1 MTTPLTPHQYIDRE
15 TSSVATEHLIAD
27 PLINR
32 LYSSARE
39 NAPLLFKA
47 ATSRR
52 MSAILGFLN
61 FDMPLKGRNPGNID
75 RIRAMGIDSEECLDR
90 PELLNTARKLFERKI
105 RYRQCRPMPPETDRI
120 VSPADA
126 RMIVGS
132 FDRHDALFL
141 KEKFFSFNELIGE
154 DKYQWIKAFEGGE
167 FALFRL
173 TPDKYHYNHVPV
185 SGRVSDIYAIDG
197 LCHSCNPGA
206 VVSMVT
212 PFSKNRRVVTIID
225 TDVPGGTGI
234 GLVAM
239 IEIVAMMIGDI
250 VQCYST
256 HGYDDPLDL
265 SSGMFVERGCP
276 KSLYRPGSSVDVL
289 IFQKN
294 RILFS
299 ADILANMQRRD
310 VSSRYTLHF
319 RSPLVETDVKVR
331 SEIGRKVDQRK
342 GSQRRGSEGSS
353 EIIQLRPSLPPN
365 PFAS

>member
-1 MTTPLTPHQYIDRE
+1 MASPPIPHQYIKRE
-15 TSSVATEHLIAD
+15 TTCVVTEHLIAD

-32 LYSSARE
+32 LYSGARE
-39 NAPLLFKA
+39 NVPLLFKA

-52 MSAILGFLN
+52 MSAILGYLN
-61 FDMPLKGRNPGNID
+61 FDMPFLKKGLNNAS
-75 RIRAMGIDSEECLDR
+75 RIRAMGIDLTESLDK
-90 PELLNTARKLFERKI
+90 PQDLNTARKLFERKI
-105 RYRQCRPMPPETDRI
+105 RYWQCRPMPRGADRI

-141 KEKFFSFNELIGE
+141 KEKFFSFGELIGE
-154 DKYQWIKAFEGGE
+154 DKVQWTAAFAGGD
-167 FALFRL
+167 FAIFRL
-173 TPDKYHYNHVPV
+173 TPDKYHFNHVPV
-185 SGRVSDIYAIDG
+185 SGRVKDIYTIDG
-197 LCHSCNPGA
+197 RCHSCNPGA

-212 PFSKNRRVVTIID
+212 PFSKNRRVVTVID

-265 SSGMFVERGCP
+265 APGMFLERGCP

-289 IFQKN
+289 IFQ
-294 RILFS
+294 RDHVTFS
-299 ADILANMQRRD
+299 ADILANMHRRD
-310 VSSRYTLHF
+310 VTSRYTLHF

-331 SEIGRKVDQRK
+331 SEIGRKK
-342 GSQRRGSEGSS
+342 
-353 EIIQLRPSLPPN
+353 
-365 PFAS
+365 

>member
-1 MTTPLTPHQYIDRE
+1 MTDLTTPPIPHQYIERE
-15 TSSVATEHLIAD
+15 TSRVATERLIAD
-27 PLINR
+27 PLIHR

-39 NAPLLFKA
+39 NVPLLFKA
-47 ATSRR
+47 ATSLR

-61 FDMPLKGRNPGNID
+61 FDMPIANRGTGDVR
-75 RIRAMGIDSEECLDR
+75 RIRAMGIDPDECLER
-90 PELLNTARKLFERKI
+90 PEALNTARKLFERKI
-105 RYRQCRPMPPETDRI
+105 RYWQCRRMPPSADRI

-141 KEKFFSFNELIGE
+141 KEKFFSFDELIGE
-154 DKYQWIKAFEGGE
+154 DKAQWTAAFAGGD
-167 FALFRL
+167 FAIFRL
-173 TPDKYHYNHVPV
+173 TPDKYHYNHLPV
-185 SGRVSDIYAIDG
+185 SGRVTDIYTIDG
-197 LCHSCNPGA
+197 RCHSCNPGA

-212 PFSKNRRVVTIID
+212 PFSKNRRVVTVID
-225 TDVPGGTGI
+225 TDVPGGTEI

-256 HGYDDPLDL
+256 LGYDDPLDL

-289 IFQKN
+289 IFQKG
-294 RILFS
+294 RVAFS
-299 ADILANMQRRD
+299 ADILANMRRRN

-331 SEIGRKVDQRK
+331 SEIGRKV
-342 GSQRRGSEGSS
+342 
-353 EIIQLRPSLPPN
+353 
-365 PFAS
+365 

>member
-1 MTTPLTPHQYIDRE
+1 LTIPPIPHQYIERE
-15 TSSVATEHLIAD
+15 TTHVATERLIAD

-52 MSAILGFLN
+52 MSAILGYLN
-61 FDMPLKGRNPGNID
+61 FDMPFPKRGLGNAS
-75 RIRAMGIDSEECLDR
+75 RISAMGIDLAECLDR
-90 PELLNTARKLFERKI
+90 PEDLNTARKLFERKI
-105 RYRQCRPMPPETDRI
+105 RYWQCRPIPPATDRI

-132 FDRHDALFL
+132 FDHHDTLFL
-141 KEKFFSFNELIGE
+141 KEKFFSFDELIGE
-154 DKYQWIKAFEGGE
+154 NKKQWAEAFGGGE

-173 TPDKYHYNHVPV
+173 TPDKYHFNHVPV
-185 SGRVSDIYAIDG
+185 SGRVKEIYTIDG
-197 LCHSCNPGA
+197 RCHSCNPGA

-225 TDVPGGTGI
+225 TEVPGGTEI

-250 VQCYST
+250 AQCYST

-265 SSGMFVERGCP
+265 SPGMFVERGCP

-289 IFQKN
+289 IFQ
-294 RILFS
+294 RHRVRFS
-299 ADILANMQRRD
+299 ADILANMRRRD
-310 VSSRYTLHF
+310 VASRYTLHF

-331 SEIGRKVDQRK
+331 SEIGRKVD
-342 GSQRRGSEGSS
+342 
-353 EIIQLRPSLPPN
+353 
-365 PFAS
+365 

>member
-1 MTTPLTPHQYIDRE
+1 MPSPHQYIDRQ
-15 TSSVATEHLIAD
+15 TSRVATEHLIAD
-27 PLINR
+27 PLVNR

-47 ATSRR
+47 VTSRR

-61 FDMPLKGRNPGNID
+61 FDLPVPKRASGNAS
-75 RIRAMGIDSEECLDR
+75 RIRAMGIDLAECLDR
-90 PELLNTARKLFERKI
+90 PQDLNTARKLFERKI
-105 RYRQCRPMPPETDRI
+105 RYWQCRPMPPGADRI

-126 RMIVGS
+126 RVIVGS
-132 FDRHDALFL
+132 FDCHDALFL

-154 DKYQWIKAFEGGE
+154 DKSQWINAFAGGA
-167 FALFRL
+167 FAVFRL

-185 SGRVSDIYAIDG
+185 SGRVQEIYTIDG
-197 LCHSCNPGA
+197 RCHSCNPGA

-212 PFSKNRRVVTIID
+212 PFSKNRRVVTVID

-234 GLVAM
+234 GRVAM

-265 SSGMFVERGCP
+265 SPGMFVEKGCP

-289 IFQKN
+289 IFQ
-294 RILFS
+294 RDRVRFC

-310 VSSRYTLHF
+310 VISRYTLHF
-319 RSPLVETDVKVR
+319 RSPLVETDVRVR
-331 SEIGRKVDQRK
+331 SEIGWKK
-342 GSQRRGSEGSS
+342 
-353 EIIQLRPSLPPN
+353 
-365 PFAS
+365 

>member
-1 MTTPLTPHQYIDRE
+1 MTYPHILHQYIDRE
-15 TSSVATEHLIAD
+15 TSHVATEHLIAD

-32 LYSSARE
+32 LYSKARE
-39 NAPLLFKA
+39 NAPALFKA
-47 ATSRR
+47 ATSSR

-61 FDMPLKGRNPGNID
+61 FDIPLIGRHRGNAD
-75 RIRAMGIDSEECLDR
+75 RIRAMGIDPAECQDR
-90 PELLNTARKLFERKI
+90 PENLNTARKLFERKI
-105 RYRQCRPMPPETDRI
+105 RYRQYRPMPQEADRI

-132 FDRHDALFL
+132 FDCQNALFL
-141 KEKFFSFNELIGE
+141 KEKFFSFNELLGE
-154 DKYQWIKAFEGGE
+154 DKNQWATAFDGGE

-173 TPDKYHYNHVPV
+173 TPDKYHFNHVPV
-185 SGRVSDIYAIDG
+185 SGRVKEIYTIDG
-197 LCHSCNPGA
+197 RCHSCNPGA

-225 TDVPGGTGI
+225 TNVLGGTGI

-265 SSGMFVERGCP
+265 SPGMFLERGCP

-289 IFQKN
+289 IFQ
-294 RILFS
+294 RDRVAFS
-299 ADILANMQRRD
+299 ADILANMRRRD
-310 VSSRYTLHF
+310 VTSRYTLHF
-319 RSPLVETDVKVR
+319 RSPLVETDLKVR
-331 SEIGRKVDQRK
+331 SEIARKV
-342 GSQRRGSEGSS
+342 
-353 EIIQLRPSLPPN
+353 
-365 PFAS
+365 

>member
-1 MTTPLTPHQYIDRE
+1 LTTAPSPHQYIDRE
-15 TSSVATEHLIAD
+15 TAHVATEHLIAD
-27 PLINR
+27 PLINC
-32 LYSSARE
+32 LYSSTRE
-39 NAPLLFKA
+39 NAPLLFRA

-52 MSAILGFLN
+52 MSAILGYLN
-61 FDMPLKGRNPGNID
+61 FDIPFSRKDSGDASRMK
-75 RIRAMGIDSEECLDR
+75 AMGIDLAECLDR
-90 PELLNTARKLFERKI
+90 PQDLNTARKLFERKI
-105 RYRQCRPMPPETDRI
+105 RYWQCRPMPTATDRI

-141 KEKFFSFNELIGE
+141 KEKFFSFDELIGE
-154 DKYQWIKAFEGGE
+154 DKTQWTAAFAGGD
-167 FALFRL
+167 FAIFRL

-185 SGRVSDIYAIDG
+185 SGRVKQVYTIDG
-197 LCHSCNPGA
+197 RCHSCNPGA

-256 HGYDDPLDL
+256 RAYDDPLDL
-265 SSGMFVERGCP
+265 APGMFVERGCP

-289 IFQKN
+289 IFQKG
-294 RILFS
+294 RVVFS
-299 ADILANMQRRD
+299 ADILANMRRRD
-310 VSSRYTLHF
+310 VTSRYTLNF

-331 SEIGRKVDQRK
+331 TEIGRKV
-342 GSQRRGSEGSS
+342 
-353 EIIQLRPSLPPN
+353 
-365 PFAS
+365 